1 MVYITKGESKMIEIQ
16 YSQGTYYTETEIL
29 HRWFAIEDG
38 QRIGEL
44 YVDID
49 REIIMNIS
57 VIPARRGEGIAR
69 SLYEAADGQL
79 DDLKHAPAAACTS
92 EGQAFAEAMGGEIA
106 DEMDELADYYEM
118 IEEN

>member
-1 MVYITKGESKMIEIQ
+1 MVFNTCRVITLSPHATTSCSGWCS
-16 YSQGTYYTETEIL
+16 
-29 HRWFAIEDG
+29 
-38 QRIGEL
+38 
-44 YVDID
+44 
-49 REIIMNIS
+49 
-57 VIPARRGEGIAR
+57 IAR

-79 DDLKHAPAAACTS
+79 DDLKHAPAAACTP